1 MLQRRVKVFARQL
14 VVITVPRHMQHSLT
28 IVGLWSMRRQRYCG
42 VWGHL
47 LVWIGMLRCSNT
59 GNNVCSTTSP
69 GTRATVE
76 LWNDIMLGLEVS
88 FKEIADDG
96 LVAF

>member
-1 MLQRRVKVFARQL
+1 
-14 VVITVPRHMQHSLT
+14 
-28 IVGLWSMRRQRYCG
+28 
-42 VWGHL
+42 
-47 LVWIGMLRCSNT
+47 MLRCSNT